1 MKTIILADNQDITK
15 LGWKFL
21 FNQNELSV
29 QLIEVENKRQLIDSL
44 VLYPDSLVILD
55 FSLFDF
61 NSIDELY
68 VLENRFTEA
77 FWLLFSEELSES
89 FLQSLFHNTQLLS
102 VIMKSNSIDEIR
114 LGLNESLKSRRYIC
128 SYVSNILL
136 DKSKKPESKTKAVL
150 TATELEI
157 LKEMSFGK
165 TTKEI
170 ALHRN
175 VSVHTIITHRKN
187 IFRKLEV
194 NTMYEATRYAM
205 RAGIV
210 DLSEYYI

>member
-1 MKTIILADNQDITK
+1 MKTIILADNQDITN

-21 FNQNELSV
+21 FNQIELSV
-29 QLIEVENKRQLIDSL
+29 QLIEVDNKRQLIDSL
-44 VLYPDSLVILD
+44 VQYPDSLVILD
-55 FSLFDF
+55 FSIFDF

-68 VLENRFTEA
+68 VLETRFKES

-89 FLQSLFHNTQLLS
+89 FLQSLFHNTQLFS

-136 DKSKKPESKTKAVL
+136 DNNKKHEPKTKAVL
-150 TATELEI
+150 TSTELEI
-157 LKEMSFGK
+157 LKEMAFGK

-170 ALHRN
+170 ALHRI

-205 RAGIV
+205 KAGIV

>member
-21 FNQNELSV
+21 FNQIELSV
-29 QLIEVENKRQLIDSL
+29 QLIEVENKRQLLDSL

-89 FLQSLFHNTQLLS
+89 FLQSLFHNTPQ
-102 VIMKSNSIDEIR
+102 KCE
-114 LGLNESLKSRRYIC
+114 C
-128 SYVSNILL
+128 SY
-136 DKSKKPESKTKAVL
+136 DYYTPKKYFPKAG
-150 TATELEI
+150 
-157 LKEMSFGK
+157 S
-165 TTKEI
+165 
-170 ALHRN
+170 
-175 VSVHTIITHRKN
+175 
-187 IFRKLEV
+187 
-194 NTMYEATRYAM
+194 
-205 RAGIV
+205 
-210 DLSEYYI
+210 

>member
-21 FNQNELSV
+21 FNEIELSV

-68 VLENRFTEA
+68 VLETRFKEA
-77 FWLLFSEELSES
+77 FWLLFSEELSQS
-89 FLQSLFHNTQLLS
+89 FLQSLFHNTQLFS
-102 VIMKSNSIDEIR
+102 VIMKSNSMDEIR
-114 LGLNESLKSRRYIC
+114 LGLNESLKCRRYIC
-128 SYVSNILL
+128 SHVSNILL
-136 DKSKKPESKTKAVL
+136 DNSKKHEPKTKAIL

-157 LKEMSFGK
+157 LKEMAFGK

-170 ALHRN
+170 ALHRI

-205 RAGIV
+205 KAGIV